1 MPERTRRHPHR
12 RRRTDERGAA
22 IVEAAISTVL
32 FMTLLFGVIEFG
44 LAFKD
49 YLSMSAAVRDGAR
62 VASTQGTSTLTDY
75 QVIQNVIR
83 RMPAV
88 ATGKIQRIVVFKAP
102 SSSSTIDTVNTTCKT
117 ASVTNVCNSYGPSD
131 LTRPST
137 DFTGAAPSPDRYWPP
152 ANRKDTLAGPPDYVG
167 VWVQISHQN
176 ITGFLTLSNNFSDQV
191 VMRIEPA
198 TIS

>member
-1 MPERTRRHPHR
+1 MTVRTRRHR
-12 RRRTDERGAA
+12 GSSERGAA

-32 FMTLLFGVIEFG
+32 FASLLFGVIEFG

-49 YLSMSAAVRDGAR
+49 YLSMSAGVRDGAR
-62 VASTQGTSTLTDY
+62 TASTLGTSTATDY
-75 QVIQNVIR
+75 QIIRNVLK

-88 ATGKIQRIVVFKAP
+88 DSGKVKRIVVFKAVN
-102 SSSSTIDTVNTTCKT
+102 SSSTIESVNATCKT

-131 LTRPST
+131 LVRPST
-137 DFTGAAPSPDRYWPP
+137 EFTGATPSPDRFWPP

-167 VWVQISHQN
+167 VWVQISHASV
-176 ITGFLTLSNNFSDQV
+176 TGLVPMPSTFDDSV